1 MDVNKAIA
9 TIAVLSAFA
18 LAADA
23 AEKHWLG
30 TDATDPTLAHVAA
43 NWSPAGAPT
52 AEDDVILDAGSN
64 NNPMTWD
71 LDNGVAS
78 WTQSDYTTNVT
89 FKTGTTYGSYTCYG
103 VTQADGSK
111 ALEISGDLT
120 LSSGTWTHATMPSTT
135 SAMKNE
141 DLWKKGFGIYRL
153 IVKVGGNCV
162 IGSAAELN
170 VNLKG
175 FDSQGPGRCPLST
188 SYCACHGGFGGWNY
202 NRATDLNSIYGSVKS
217 PISLGSGN
225 SHRGGGAVR
234 ISVSGSL
241 TLDGKILSTI
251 SQSSVGTDQYPGSG
265 GSIWIT
271 AASLTGSGSVSAD
284 GGKAKSSAGCGG
296 AGRVAV
302 YLTGAN
308 ADFSGFTGTITAKNT
323 SNYGTCG
330 TVYLETAA
338 DDGAGRLVVASGSTS
353 GENTIPSTPKLCT
366 PLKPEDSGDLKFS
379 SVELSNWTNLGIMP
393 GATVEVASVSAS
405 QTARNLITIY
415 GGELRLAEDAENFLL
430 ANATLRT
437 YSDSSTISVGGGTGT
452 LHLAS
457 SATMSLNSPATLSGS
472 LVVTGTVTH
481 LNPTVAS
488 TNRIDLSV
496 TEDMTVATAG
506 AIDVS
511 AKGWKELT
519 GPGAASEAGMGGVH
533 AGTVPGSSQ
542 RAYGDP
548 LHPTSHGSGGGKV
561 PGGGAVK
568 LTVGG
573 VFTLNGKI
581 KAYASNNNGGGNGAG
596 GSVWITAAEVAGSG
610 SIDAKGGIY
619 DGSTVYEGAGGSGGR
634 IAVRQTVGNLAIS
647 SWGVTR
653 FVTGGSSKGGTTS
666 GGGTIYWEKASDGL
680 DHGTLY
686 MGDGNS
692 VAGPQLPPSDAA
704 DAAALATAKLSASAS
719 GQLHVADDF
728 TVGDFYL
735 PLGGAIHLDGHKLTV
750 ANPSK
755 RKTQSVLGT
764 VDEGDGGEI
773 VWPQRGIMFIFK

>member
-1 MDVNKAIA
+1 MYTRKAIA
-9 TIAVLSAFA
+9 FIMVASFAFA
-18 LAADA
+18 AGA

-30 TDATDPTLAHVAA
+30 TDATSPTLASVAA
-43 NWSPAGAPT
+43 NWDPAGAPT
-52 AEDDVILDAGSN
+52 AGDDVVLDAGSN

-78 WTQSDYTTNVT
+78 WTQSDYTGTVT
-89 FKTGTTYGSYTCYG
+89 FMTGTTYGSYTCYG

-111 ALEISGDLT
+111 ALEISGNLT
-120 LSSGTWTHATMPSTT
+120 LSSGTWTHETTPSTT
-135 SAMKNE
+135 SDMKSE
-141 DLWKKGFGIYRL
+141 DLYKKGFGIYRL

-162 IGSAAELN
+162 IGADAEIN
-170 VNLKG
+170 VDLKG
-175 FDSQGPGRCPLST
+175 FDNQGPGKCALST

-202 NRATDLNSIYGSVKS
+202 NRATDESAIYGSVKS

-251 SQSSVGTDQYPGSG
+251 SPTIVGSDNYPGSG

-271 AASLTGSGSVSAD
+271 AASLAGSGSVSAD

-308 ADFSGFTGTITAKNT
+308 ADFSGFTGTITAKNMN
-323 SNYGTCG
+323 NYGTCG

-338 DDGAGRLVVASGSTS
+338 DDGAGRLVIASGSTS
-353 GENTIPSTPKLCT
+353 GDNAIPGTPNLCT

-405 QTARNLITIY
+405 QTARNLITLY

-457 SATMSLNSPATLSGS
+457 SAAMSLNSPATLSGS

-481 LNPTVAS
+481 LNPTEAS

-496 TEDMTVATAG
+496 TGDMTVATAG
-506 AIDVS
+506 AIDVT

-519 GPGAASEAGMGGVH
+519 GPGAASDVGMGGVH

-561 PGGGAVK
+561 AGGGAVK

-573 VFTLNGKI
+573 VFTLSGKI
-581 KAYASNNNGGGNGAG
+581 KAYASNNNSGGNGAG

-610 SIDAKGGIY
+610 SIDAKGGTY

-653 FVTGGSSKGGTTS
+653 FVTGGASKGGTTS
-666 GGGTIYWEKASDGL
+666 GGGTTYWEKASDGL

-686 MGDGNS
+686 TGDGNS
-692 VAGPQLPPSDAA
+692 VAGPQLPPIDAEDAA
-704 DAAALATAKLSASAS
+704 SLATAKLSVGS
-719 GQLHVADDF
+719 GGKLHLVDDA

-735 PLGGAIHLDGHKLTV
+735 PMASTIYLNGHVLTV
-750 ANPSK
+750 MNPAK
-755 RKTQSVLGT
+755 RKSTSVLGT
-764 VDEGDGGEI
+764 IAGGTIDDI
-773 VWPQRGIMFIFK
+773 VWPQRGLMFLFR